1 MIYGRTYL
9 LDSICQE
16 STPDSAGQT
25 HLNCSCGIV
34 PVVRPV
40 LPEPARAN
48 CFDPGHAQG
57 AISPLVASSSLEK
70 RPYFRAGHHNMKL
83 DAFALPDSVAYP
95 LPCDAP
101 RSFWDRFGSDPTGTG
116 LVSDPCSPHG
126 APRHTCAYPACLTA
140 FLGARV
146 RNTCKRKF
154 RSAIVAIF
162 FHHRVDYFPIDL
174 PNP

>member
-1 MIYGRTYL
+1 MLNVFPPPISPSKLRARKLFTILHYFKGMTKDFR
-9 LDSICQE
+9 
-16 STPDSAGQT
+16 GQT

-83 DAFALPDSVAYP
+83 DAFALKD
-95 LPCDAP
+95 
-101 RSFWDRFGSDPTGTG
+101 
-116 LVSDPCSPHG
+116 
-126 APRHTCAYPACLTA
+126 
-140 FLGARV
+140 
-146 RNTCKRKF
+146 F
-154 RSAIVAIF
+154 RGNIE
-162 FHHRVDYFPIDL
+162 
-174 PNP
+174 